1 MSEECGFCVI
11 YRFKLRAGAEDL
23 FRQGWIRITEAIR
36 DSRGGLGSRLHVTD
50 DGWWLAY
57 AQWPDRQTWERSGE
71 MESADP
77 EAGKMMADSIEER
90 LPPVLMEPQ
99 IDLALLV
106 TAIKWR

>member
-1 MSEECGFCVI
+1 MT
-11 YRFKLRAGAEDL
+11 A
-23 FRQGWIRITEAIR
+23 AIR
-36 DSRGGLGSRLHVTD
+36 DSRGGLGSRLHLAD

-57 AQWPDRQTWERSGE
+57 AQWPDRLTWENSRK

-99 IDLALLV
+99 IDLLESRAV
-106 TAIKWR
+106 AK